1 MFHQINTK
9 NQLFI
14 LFLIPIISSFLHYQ
28 LNEDKI
34 KYSKQIIFLICLIS
48 FSLTLK
54 YHFRFNEDRK
64 FHELQY
70 VDFTKAVDAN
80 LIDKKLNGLNWITPI
95 NPNNPKL
102 EVNQVKTSLESIKK
116 INTKYMII
124 TNYSFYSSVL
134 NRNTNSPSRWFI
146 PNGGAYPVDKK
157 NPFFKEYKNILT
169 DIIGRKKIES
179 IIIVKPI
186 EVTEI
191 TRYLNPKCLDINNLD
206 EITLQLKIK
215 KNCNF

>member
-1 MFHQINTK
+1 M
-9 NQLFI
+9 
-14 LFLIPIISSFLHYQ
+14 
-28 LNEDKI
+28 
-34 KYSKQIIFLICLIS
+34 
-48 FSLTLK
+48 K

-64 FHELQY
+64 FHELQH
-70 VDFTKAVDAN
+70 VDFTKAIDAN

-124 TNYSFYSSVL
+124 TNYSFYASVL

-169 DIIGRKKIES
+169 EIIGRKKIES

-186 EVTEI
+186 EATEI
-191 TRYLNPKCLDINNLD
+191 TRYLNPKCLDKNNLD